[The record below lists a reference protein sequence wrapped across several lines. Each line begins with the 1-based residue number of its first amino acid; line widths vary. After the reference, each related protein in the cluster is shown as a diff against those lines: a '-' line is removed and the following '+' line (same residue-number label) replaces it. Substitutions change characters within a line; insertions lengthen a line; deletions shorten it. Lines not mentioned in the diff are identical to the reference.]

1 MNRNSDNAIIYRHII
16 CTALTRSQEEDNCN
30 LDFIFRNILDK
41 LDYWHIYCK
50 VPLKIIFA
58 DQRKVWTFPSLYFE
72 CFHV

>member
-30 LDFIFRNILDK
+30 LDFIFRNILGK

-50 VPLKIIFA
+50 VTL
-58 DQRKVWTFPSLYFE
+58 
-72 CFHV
+72 